1 MVTRR
6 IGPGRDREIGHRG
19 HSPLE
24 GGTEMESGKEST
36 GPGDPGAGREPR
48 PEEAITTRARGSGRE
63 IAGGG
68 MRAQGGD
75 NLFTLLLPSNG
86 HLRRFYPG
94 LVYVDGEHVYK
105 PVLAEG
111 CGPPT

>member
-1 MVTRR
+1 
-6 IGPGRDREIGHRG
+6 
-19 HSPLE
+19 
-24 GGTEMESGKEST
+24 
-36 GPGDPGAGREPR
+36 
-48 PEEAITTRARGSGRE
+48 
-63 IAGGG
+63 